1 MKIAYITGEYPR
13 ATDTFILREVQG
25 LRKLGMDVITCSV
38 RTTSPDQHVG
48 PEQKA
53 EAAATFKTLD
63 TAKRPV
69 TLLKCHLRAIRQPG
83 AYFRA
88 LRLAMRTSPP
98 GFRNHIY
105 QLFYFLEAAV
115 LVDHLRREGVDHL
128 HNHIAKSSCT
138 LAMIASQM
146 SGIPYSFT
154 LHGPDIFF
162 EPHHW
167 RLDAKIKTAT
177 FVSCIS
183 DFCRSQ
189 AMLFSEQSD
198 WDKLHIIHCGV
209 EPERYEPG
217 PRAARSTLLFV
228 GRLAAV
234 KGVPVLFEALTSVIK
249 KHPDVLL
256 RLVGDGPE
264 RAHLEALCAKMS
276 LHDHVEFCGY
286 KSQAEVAEALST
298 TDIFVLPS
306 FAEGVP
312 VVLMEA
318 MASQVPVITSKVAG
332 VPELVEDGA
341 SGLLVPPGAVD
352 PLAGALETLLADANL
367 RTKMGDAG
375 REKVARDF
383 VSATEAEKLMHLFER
398 YRSETPHD

>member
-1 MKIAYITGEYPR
+1 MKIAYMTGEYPR

-25 LRKLGMDVITCSV
+25 LRQQGLDVITASV
-38 RTTSPDQHVG
+38 RTTSADQHVG
-48 PEQKA
+48 PEQKT
-53 EAAATFKTLD
+53 EAAATFKILD
-63 TAKRPV
+63 AAKRPA
-69 TLLKCHLRAIRQPG
+69 TLITSHLRALRHP
-83 AYFRA
+83 ARYFRA

-115 LVDHLRREGVDHL
+115 LADHLRREGVDHL

-138 LAMIASQM
+138 VAMITSQM

-167 RLDAKIKTAT
+167 RLDAKTKTAA

-189 AMLFSEQSD
+189 AMLFSSPSD
-198 WDKLHIIHCGV
+198 WDKLHIVHCGV
-209 EPERYEPG
+209 EPERYAPG
-217 PRAARSTLLFV
+217 PRADRPTLLFV

-234 KGVPVLFEALTSVIK
+234 KGVPVLFDALKSVISQ
-249 KHPDVLL
+249 HPDVLL

-264 RAHLEALCAKMS
+264 RQHLETRATQMGLQ
-276 LHDHVEFCGY
+276 DHVEFMGY
-286 KSQAEVAEALST
+286 KSQADVAEALSR

-318 MASQVPVITSKVAG
+318 MASQVPVITSRVAG
-332 VPELVEDGA
+332 VPELVADGV
-341 SGLLVPPGAVD
+341 SGFLVPPGAVA
-352 PLAGALETLLADANL
+352 PLADALQTLLGDANL
-367 RTKMGDAG
+367 RAEMGTAG
-375 REKVARDF
+375 RAKVASDF
-383 VSATEAEKLMHLFER
+383 VSAKEAEKLMHLFER
-398 YRSETPHD
+398 YGSKTPS

>member
-1 MKIAYITGEYPR
+1 MKIAYLTGEYPR

-25 LRKLGMDVITCSV
+25 LRKLGLDVITCSI
-38 RTTSPDQHVG
+38 RTTPPSHHVG
-48 PEQKA
+48 PEQKS
-53 EAAATFKTLD
+53 EAAATFKVLAA
-63 TAKRPV
+63 AKRPG
-69 TLLKCHLRAIRQPG
+69 TLIRAHIRALKRPG
-83 AYFRA
+83 PYFRA

-98 GFRNHIY
+98 GLRNRLY

-115 LVDHLRREGVDHL
+115 LADHLRENAVDHL
-128 HNHIAKSSCT
+128 HNHIANSSCT
-138 LAMIASQM
+138 VAMLMSEM

-154 LHGPDIFF
+154 MHGPDIFF

-167 RLDAKIKTAT
+167 RLDAKIETAT

-189 AMLFSEQSD
+189 GMLFSQPEH

-209 EPERYEPG
+209 EPERYAPG
-217 PRAARSTLLFV
+217 ARPERPTLLFV

-234 KGVPVLFEALTSVIK
+234 KGVPVLFDALTSVVQ
-249 KHPDVLL
+249 KHPNVLL

-264 RAHLEALCAKMS
+264 RPALERRAEQMGLQ
-276 LHDHVEFCGY
+276 DHVEFCGY
-286 KSQAEVAEALST
+286 KSQSEVAEALSG

-318 MASQVPVITSKVAG
+318 MASQVPVVTSMVAG
-332 VPELVEDGA
+332 VPELVEDGV
-341 SGLLVPPGAVD
+341 SGLLLPPGAVA
-352 PLAGALETLLADANL
+352 PMVAALNTLLDDPDLRAD
-367 RTKMGDAG
+367 MGRAG
-375 REKVARDF
+375 QAKVARDF
-383 VSATEAEKLMHLFER
+383 VSTVEAEKLMQVFQK
-398 YRSETPHD
+398 YGGDRSP